1 MKRSKLLEIIKEVLD
16 EQEGGA
22 VGNVT
27 GAIDGGMGSP
37 KVPAAFTAPGQ
48 KGPNKP
54 TKLMKKY
61 GYSLPKTK
69 KRPYNTKGFDYLDE
83 NK

>member
-1 MKRSKLLEIIKEVLD
+1 MKRSKLLEIIKEVL
-16 EQEGGA
+16 EEE
-22 VGNVT
+22 GNVT

-37 KVPAAFTAPGQ
+37 KIPAAFTAPGQ

-54 TKLMKKY
+54 TRLMKKY
-61 GYSLPKTK
+61 GFKTVSRP
-69 KRPYNTKGFDYLDE
+69 KRPSHTKGFDYLDE